1 MIISSHTVMI
11 VSIQLKDRPSSRNR
25 NYIFQSKKSDMNF
38 ENDFFSYI
46 TNANVITIQMR
57 NVFFKSYVVFKNVKI
72 DHLNDYAK
80 KKCFF
85 VDSKQRHLI
94 VMSKKID
101 LKKIFT
107 TKTMFQNEIIVYENE
122 STMNKISKMIDT
134 YLEFFKEILDTMQ
147 ISFD

>member
-1 MIISSHTVMI
+1 MI